1 MSLRSLSLPLDEV
14 DIKQITGSSSPLR
27 ANLGDIGGLCSSIN
41 ENGLLQPLI
50 IRHFQGHFEVVAGN
64 RRLEACRRLKWR
76 KVPCQIVE
84 LTDKEAFEFSLAEN
98 IARQSLDPLDEARAF
113 KKYIDERGWGGISE
127 LSKRVGR
134 SVSYLSKRI
143 ALLEMSPEVLEKIFR
158 HRKSLSVAEEILSLE
173 PEDQLQI
180 AKALETSPIPVKE
193 VRKMVKTIKQA
204 KLADQESRDELN
216 ITWKAMTDN
225 RRFVLKCI
233 DQTISAVRLALTR
246 MDTVL
251 DKLEGEWL
259 EREMLLQYRVS
270 LHAQL
275 DSLIR
280 LKRKIALSGT

>member
-14 DIKQITGSSSPLR
+14 DIKQIRSSSNPLR
-27 ANLGDIGGLCSSIN
+27 TDIGDIAGLCSSIN
-41 ENGLLQPLI
+41 QNGLLQPLI
-50 IRHFQGHFEVVAGN
+50 IRNFQGHFEVVAGN

-84 LTDKEAFEFSLAEN
+84 LSDKEAFEFSLAEN

-113 KKYIDERGWGGISE
+113 KKYIDEIGWGGVTE
-127 LSKRVGR
+127 LSKRIGR
-134 SVSYLSKRI
+134 SPSYISKKI
-143 ALLEMSPEVLEKIFR
+143 ALLEMPPEVLEKIFR
-158 HRKSLSVAEEILSLE
+158 HRKNPSVAEEILSLE

-180 AKALETSPIPVKE
+180 ARALEITPIPTKE
-193 VRKMVKTIKQA
+193 VRKMVKSIKQA
-204 KLADQESRDELN
+204 KLADQELREDFE
-216 ITWKAMTDN
+216 ITWKGQVNN

-233 DQTISAVRLALTR
+233 DQTISAIRLALTR

-251 DKLEGEWL
+251 DKLESEWL

-280 LKRKIALSGT
+280 LKRKIALSGA